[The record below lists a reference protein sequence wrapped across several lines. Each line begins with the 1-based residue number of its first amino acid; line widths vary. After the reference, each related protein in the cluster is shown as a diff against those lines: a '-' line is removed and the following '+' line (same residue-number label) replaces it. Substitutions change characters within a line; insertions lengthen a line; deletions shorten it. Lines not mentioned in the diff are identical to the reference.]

1 LPSARQAT
9 NPINLYRATKLCSDK
24 LFVAANGYDADD
36 VIEALSKVLTAYAI
50 GTRPA
55 AFAAAR

>member
-1 LPSARQAT
+1 L
-9 NPINLYRATKLCSDK
+9 
-24 LFVAANGYDADD
+24 VAANGYDADD